1 MCWYYLEA
9 ENERRV
15 LVRRSHSHLAMSS
28 SNAERKYD
36 VFLSFR
42 GADTRTNFTSH
53 LYSALTHKSIKTFTD
68 QKLGRGDHVWQTLAE
83 AIKESHVSI
92 VVFSENYAAST
103 WCLKELVEILECRRE
118 QGQVVIPVFYKV
130 DPTHIRHQSGSYE
143 QAFAKHERE
152 LGGSNTHKLLRWK
165 AALTEAA
172 NISGWDSQ
180 THRDE
185 SHVIENVVN
194 DVLQKLQLR
203 YPAELKGLVGTDKIC
218 EKVELILKK
227 FRVIGI
233 WGMGGIGKSTIAKV
247 LFAKLFPQYDN
258 VCFVANSKEYSL
270 HKLFFALLKEEV
282 STSNV
287 VGSTFDMRRL
297 SSKKVFI
304 VLDDMDSLDSLEF
317 LCREYA
323 DLHSDSRLIITT
335 RDRQLLHGRVDWIY
349 KVKKWKNPESLKL
362 FCLEAFKKSRP
373 PKRYQSLSESAV
385 EYAGGVPLALKVLGS
400 YLHSKGIDFWRSTLR
415 KLNKY
420 PNEKIQNVLKVSYNG
435 LDDLERNIFLDIA
448 FFFKGKKKD
457 HVIRILDACGFEAT
471 SGIEVLEDKAL
482 ITISNSKIIQMHDLL
497 QKMGLEI
504 VRQECKGD
512 TRKRSRLKD
521 NEAREVIDKNKGT
534 DAIQGITLDLSQI
547 KDLVLHAD
555 TFTKMKSLRFLKFY
569 NTLGQSSSNTYLDLP
584 ETLEPFSHK
593 LRYIEWTGYP
603 FESLPSPFCAKLLV
617 EIHMPCSNVKQL
629 WQGIQELDNLEGIDL
644 SECKQFEELPDLSNA
659 PRLQWVNLSSCESLR
674 YLHPSVLS
682 SDTLVTLILDRC
694 TNLKRVKGE
703 KHLKSL
709 EKISVNG
716 CLSLEEFAVSSD
728 LIENLDLSNTGI
740 QTLDTSIGRMHKLKW
755 LNLEGLRLGHLLME
769 LSCLKSLKELK
780 LSDSGLV
787 IDKQQLHV
795 LFDGLR
801 SLQILYLKDCS
812 NLFELPD
819 NISVLSHLQ
828 ELRLDGSNVK
838 RLPKSIKNLQE
849 LEILSLENCKEI
861 QFLPMLPCLI
871 KYLGAINCT
880 SMMSVSNLNT
890 LATKMLGMTKRI
902 TFKNSLELAG
912 HSLEHIME
920 SLHLTMMSAAFDNVL
935 VRTRGAINGYN
946 YNSVELC
953 LQGSR
958 VPTQITYRTTKSFI
972 TIELPNR
979 SNLLGLIYSV
989 VLSPA
994 GGMKKHGTKI
1004 KCKCHLSEECMKE
1017 AWLSSDIGGLNSDH
1031 VYLWYDPFH
1040 CDSILKY
1047 YEPKVCFE
1055 FCVANDE
1062 GEVDG
1067 SICIKECGIRQIS
1080 VSDVQSVLEE
1090 FNLDSNKKKDFEKG
1104 VKLETGK
1111 RITFRTVEQY
1121 DVKES
1126 NGISNQIG
1134 YTREELSEHSS
1145 SDSLAVS
1152 KGIKLYE
1159 RKENWESDDEEPL
1172 KISRKRKGMA
1182 KSKRLVTN
1190 KNTFQS
1196 YSKLK
1201 KLREQ
1206 KEGTSETSDDSYDQP
1221 ETDLQN
1227 EPSTAEDGSNPTQFE
1242 AKFASCLGD
1251 KKSRKLPKESHKRM
1265 KVKVKILSP
1274 SPSVFEKVDME
1285 SVYEPPQEKSQ
1296 PREEEPPLNQEATE
1310 SSCSS
1315 SSEEET
1321 APNVGASKHSFRV
1334 LQRTSSFDSNSK
1346 INGLLLSSQDQPEV
1360 GIGKV
1365 VSEYTPME
1373 IDDYLNKLND
1383 NPFALLD
1390 FLSSDVSIS
1399 SKLSQTIVQQCGSS
1413 ENVSTILQELRSL
1426 AFSQSLLC
1434 NIQRVEYRE
1443 QVEETLK
1450 KLDNCVQDLSE
1461 NQRKGLDEFTVFYKK
1476 VVTICMDKS
1485 LNEEKA
1491 KNIETE
1497 KKQAV
1502 DKLVESKSEV
1512 QRLDEVVSMNKVKI
1526 ETWEKRQKE
1535 IEDAIKKLEEENE
1548 GLKREKTKLEIANS
1562 KHLGNKEEIIESVKY
1577 VSTSLGKVVTHL
1589 AELNKERL
1597 RLNADFENLK
1607 EPYEKMK
1614 RSPPF

>member
-1 MCWYYLEA
+1 
-9 ENERRV
+9 
-15 LVRRSHSHLAMSS
+15 MSS
-28 SNAERKYD
+28 NIPKKYD

-53 LYSALTHKSIKTFTD
+53 LYTALTHKSIKTFID
-68 QKLGRGDHVWQTLAE
+68 HQLNRGEYVWPTLAK
-83 AIKESHVSI
+83 AIRDSHVSI
-92 VVFSENYAAST
+92 VVFSENYASST
-103 WCLKELVEILECRRE
+103 WCLKELVKILECRRE

-130 DPTHIRHQSGSYE
+130 DPTHIRNQSGSYE
-143 QAFAKHERE
+143 KAFAKHERE
-152 LGGSNTHKLLRWK
+152 LGGSRIELDVFKWK
-165 AALTEAA
+165 AALKEAA
-172 NISGWDSQ
+172 NISGWDFQ

-203 YPAELKGLVGTDKIC
+203 YPTELKGLVGTEKIC
-218 EKVELILKK
+218 QKVELLLKK
-227 FRVIGI
+227 FSVIGI

-247 LFAKLFPQYDN
+247 LFEKIFHKYDN

-270 HKLFFALLKEEV
+270 DKLFFALLKEEV
-282 STSNV
+282 PPSNV
-287 VGSTFDMRRL
+287 VGSAFDMRRL

-304 VLDDMDSLDSLEF
+304 VLDDMDSLDSFEF
-317 LCREYA
+317 LCREYG
-323 DLHSDSRLIITT
+323 DLHSDSKLIITT
-335 RDRQLLHGRVDWIY
+335 RDRQLLHERVEWIY

-362 FCLEAFKKSRP
+362 FCLEAFKKRHP

-400 YLHSKGIDFWRSTLR
+400 YLHSKGIDFWKSTLR
-415 KLNKY
+415 KLNEY

-457 HVIRILDACGFEAT
+457 HVTRILDACRFEAT

-497 QKMGLEI
+497 HKMGLEI

-512 TRKRSRLKD
+512 PRKRSRLKD
-521 NEAREVIDKNKGT
+521 NEAREVIEKNKGT

-569 NTLGQSSSNTYLDLP
+569 STLGQSSSNTYLNLP
-584 ETLEPFSHK
+584 ETLEPFSDK
-593 LRYIEWTGYP
+593 LRYIEWIGYP
-603 FESLPSPFCAKLLV
+603 YESLPSPFCAKLLV
-617 EIHMPCSNVKQL
+617 EIHMPRSNVKQL

-644 SECKQFEELPDLSNA
+644 SECKQFEEFPDLSTA
-659 PRLQWVNLSSCESLR
+659 PRLKWVNLSYCESLL
-674 YLHPSVLS
+674 YLHPSILS

-703 KHLKSL
+703 KHLKCL

-740 QTLDTSIGRMHKLKW
+740 QALDTSIGRMHNLKW

-769 LSCLKSLKELK
+769 LSCLTSLKELK
-780 LSDSGLV
+780 LADSGLV
-787 IDKQQLHV
+787 IDKQQLLV

-801 SLQILYLKDCS
+801 SLKILYLKDCS
-812 NLFELPD
+812 YLFELPD
-819 NISVLSHLQ
+819 NISVLSQLQ

-849 LEILSLENCKEI
+849 LEILSLENCKEL
-861 QFLPMLPCLI
+861 QNLPMLPSLI
-871 KYLGAINCT
+871 QYLGAINCT
-880 SMMSVSNLNT
+880 SLVKVSNLNT

-902 TFKNSLELAG
+902 TFKNSLELDG
-912 HSLEHIME
+912 QSLEHIME

-935 VRTRGAINGYN
+935 VRIRGAVNGYN

-953 LQGSR
+953 LQGSK
-958 VPTQITYRTTKSFI
+958 VPWQITHKTTKSFI
-972 TIELPNR
+972 SIELPNR

-1004 KCKCHLSEECMKE
+1004 KCKCHFAEEGMKE

-1031 VYLWYDPFH
+1031 VYVWYDPFH

-1067 SICIKECGIRQIS
+1067 SICIKECGIRLIS

-1090 FNLDSNKKKDFEKG
+1090 LNLDSNKKKDFEKG
-1104 VKLETGK
+1104 VKLETGQK
-1111 RITFRTVEQY
+1111 ITFRTIEQY
-1121 DVKES
+1121 DVEES
-1126 NGISNQIG
+1126 NGIRNQIG
-1134 YTREELSEHSS
+1134 NIREELSEESS
-1145 SDSLAVS
+1145 SDNII
-1152 KGIKLYE
+1152 GIKIFE

-1172 KISRKRKGMA
+1172 EISRKRKGRA
-1182 KSKRLVTN
+1182 KPKGLVTR
-1190 KNTFQS
+1190 KKTFQS

-1201 KLREQ
+1201 KLKKQ
-1206 KEGTSETSDDSYDQP
+1206 KGSLESSNDSAVRP
-1221 ETDLQN
+1221 ETCFEK
-1227 EPSTAEDGSNPTQFE
+1227 EPTTAEDGGSKPAQFE
-1242 AKFASCLGD
+1242 AKFASSTD
-1251 KKSRKLPKESHKRM
+1251 DNESRKQPKKSHKRM
-1265 KVKVKILSP
+1265 KVKFKIPNLSP
-1274 SPSVFEKVDME
+1274 SAFGKVDME
-1285 SVYEPPQEKSQ
+1285 SVSEPAQGKSQ
-1296 PREEEPPLNQEATE
+1296 SLEEEPALNQEAIE
-1310 SSCSS
+1310 SSFTNSY
-1315 SSEEET
+1315 EEEEI
-1321 APNVGASKHSFRV
+1321 APSVEPNKEALGV
-1334 LQRTSSFDSNSK
+1334 LP
-1346 INGLLLSSQDQPEV
+1346 SQDQPDV
-1360 GIGKV
+1360 GTSKV
-1365 VSEYTPME
+1365 ISEHTPME
-1373 IDDYLNKLND
+1373 IDDYLNKLD
-1383 NPFALLD
+1383 DDPFALLD
-1390 FLSSDVSIS
+1390 FLSSNVSIS
-1399 SKLSQTIVQQCGSS
+1399 SKLSQTTIQQSDS
-1413 ENVSTILQELRSL
+1413 TENISTILQELRSL

-1450 KLDNCVQDLSE
+1450 KLDNYVQDLSE
-1461 NQRKGLDEFTVFYKK
+1461 SQNKGLDEFIALYKK

-1485 LNEEKA
+1485 LNEEKV
-1491 KNIETE
+1491 KKIEIE
-1497 KKQAV
+1497 KKQAF
-1502 DKLVESKSEV
+1502 DKILDSKSKV
-1512 QRLDEVVSMNKVKI
+1512 QKLDDVVSMNKVKI
-1526 ETWEKRQKE
+1526 ETVEKRQKE
-1535 IEDAIKKLEEENE
+1535 IQDAIKKLEEENE
-1548 GLKREKTKLEIANS
+1548 GLNKEKTKLETANS
-1562 KHLGNKEEIIESVKY
+1562 KHLTNKEEIIESVKY
-1577 VSTSLGKVVTHL
+1577 ISTSLGKVVKNL
-1589 AELNKERL
+1589 AELDKERL

-1607 EPYEKMK
+1607 EPYKKMK